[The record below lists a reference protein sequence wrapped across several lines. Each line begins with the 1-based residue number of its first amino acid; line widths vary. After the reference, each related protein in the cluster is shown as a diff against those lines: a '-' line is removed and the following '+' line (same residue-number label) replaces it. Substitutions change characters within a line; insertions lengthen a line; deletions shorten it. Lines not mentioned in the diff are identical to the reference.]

1 MNKKTV
7 LVTGSNG
14 FLGKNLIIK
23 LKELNSYT
31 VLEFTRANTLTELKT
46 FLKKADYLY
55 HLAAV
60 NRPENDE
67 KFNEVNVNLTKY
79 IVDIIKKEKLNVQIV
94 FASSSQAISNS
105 PYGIS
110 KKKAEDILIELHE
123 TNNNMLA
130 IFRLPGVFG
139 KWSLPN
145 YNSVVATFCYNL
157 SRNIEIDIHEPD
169 KLLEIV
175 YIDDVIKNFL
185 VLIDKD
191 YRDKKTIFYRIL
203 ETYSICIRDL
213 ADRIKSFEQMRTTL
227 LTQNVGSG
235 LGRALYATYVSFLP
249 QEKFYYSLESNV
261 DERGNFVEFIKTLNS
276 GQISFFTSKPGKIRG
291 GHYHHTKSE
300 KFLVLKGQAKFRFK
314 NIISNDYFDVDSSD
328 SNPVVVET
336 IPGWA
341 HDITNVG
348 SEDMIVMLWANE
360 NFDESKPDT
369 YKYNLNE

>member
-276 GQISFFTSKPGKIRG
+276 GQISFC
-291 GHYHHTKSE
+291 KSNLLMTL
-300 KFLVLKGQAKFRFK
+300 FA
-314 NIISNDYFDVDSSD
+314 ISS
-328 SNPVVVET
+328 
-336 IPGWA
+336 
-341 HDITNVG
+341 
-348 SEDMIVMLWANE
+348 
-360 NFDESKPDT
+360 
-369 YKYNLNE
+369 

>member
-31 VLEFTRANTLTELKT
+31 VLEFTKANTLTELEA

-60 NRPENDE
+60 NRPESDN
-67 KFNEVNVNLTKY
+67 KFNEVNFHLTKF
-79 IVDIIKKEKLNVQIV
+79 IVDTIKKEKLNIQIV
-94 FASSSQAISNS
+94 FSSSSQAISNS

-110 KKKAEDILIELHE
+110 KKKAEDILIELHKK
-123 TNNNMLA
+123 NNNSLA
-130 IFRLPGVFG
+130 IFRLPGIFG

-157 SRNIEIDIHEPD
+157 SRNIEIDIHEPG
-169 KLLEIV
+169 KLLDIA

-185 VLIDKD
+185 LLIDEN
-191 YRDKKTIFYRIL
+191 YQDKNKVFYSIF
-203 ETYSICIRDL
+203 ETYSISLKDL
-213 ADRIKSFEQMRTTL
+213 ADKIRSFEQMRTTL
-227 LTQNVGSG
+227 LTQDVGSG
-235 LGRALYATYVSFLP
+235 LTRALYATYVSFLP
-249 QEKFYYSLESNV
+249 QEKFYYSLSSNI
-261 DERGNFVEFIKTLNS
+261 DDRGNFVEFIKTLNS
-276 GQISFFTSKPGKIRG
+276 GQISFFSSKPGKIRG

-300 KFLVLKGQAKFRFK
+300 KFLVLKGQARFRFK
-314 NIISNDYFDVDSSD
+314 HIISKDFFDIESSESD
-328 SNPVVVET
+328 PVVVET

-348 SEDMIVMLWANE
+348 SDDMIVMLWANE
-360 NFDESKPDT
+360 NFDKSKPDT
-369 YKYNLNE
+369 YNFNLYE

>member
-79 IVDIIKKEKLNVQIV
+79 IVDTIKKEKLNVQIV

-235 LGRALYATYVSFLP
+235 LSRALYATYVSFLP
-249 QEKFYYSLESNV
+249 QEKFYYSLESNI

-314 NIISNDYFDVDSSD
+314 NIISDDYFDVDSSD

>member
-314 NIISNDYFDVDSSD
+314 NIISNDYFDVDSSG